1 MYRLVLYDFVFN
13 VLAGGCLGLLKY
25 ILAVYD
31 FLYQQNTTIF
41 IRIFHYSKILKRT
54 AGLEFDIA
62 RSTLA
67 IIYNQALFWIGIL
80 YAPLISV
87 MVVVKIFLIW
97 YIQKLFLLK
106 LCVPSSRSWRA
117 AQTQTV
123 FLILTFLS
131 LMFILA
137 VHGYMIVE

>member
-1 MYRLVLYDFVFN
+1 MYQLILYDFIFN
-13 VLAGGCLGLLKY
+13 ILAGGFFGCVQYLLLVYVFILLKPSY
-25 ILAVYD
+25 
-31 FLYQQNTTIF
+31 F
-41 IRIFHYSKILKRT
+41 IYFFYSKILKQS

-62 RSTLA
+62 RNTLA
-67 IIYNQALFWIGIL
+67 IIYNQALFWIGIF
-80 YAPLISV
+80 YAPLLSV
-87 MVVVKIFLIW
+87 MVIIKIVFIW
-97 YIQKLFLLK
+97 YIQKVFLLK

-131 LMFILA
+131 LLLILA